1 MAWVRTGNMTG
12 ERHVA
17 IGDFVRFVERECLP
31 LHDMGDTFPRAG
43 AHVHVEGAHIHV
55 EGARV
60 TLRHLSDCAK
70 VDVLIIYAPQDN
82 IRWKE

>member
-1 MAWVRTGNMTG
+1 MNGWRWFGTGNMTG

-31 LHDMGDTFPRAG
+31 LLDMGDTFPHAG
-43 AHVHVEGAHIHV
+43 AHVHV

>member
-1 MAWVRTGNMTG
+1 LITDFLESTPP
-12 ERHVA
+12 VA

-31 LHDMGDTFPRAG
+31 LHDMGDTFPARG
-43 AHVHVEGAHIHV
+43 GPFHVRG
-55 EGARV
+55 GDG

-82 IRWKE
+82 IRGKE

>member
-1 MAWVRTGNMTG
+1 LNGWRGFGTGNMTG

-31 LHDMGDTFPRAG
+31 LHDMGDTFPARG
-43 AHVHVEGAHIHV
+43 GPCPRRGGEG
-55 EGARV
+55 

-82 IRWKE
+82 IRGKE